1 MTLLLGLIFL
11 KVSLHVLDSFLVEL
25 ALDLSGSLE
34 VVIVQHELIKVS
46 DSFTKVLNR
55 DMAVFVEV

>member
-1 MTLLLGLIFL
+1 MTFLLGLIFL
-11 KVSLHVLDSFLVEL
+11 EVSLHVLNGFLVEL